1 MYDRQPVAYR
11 AYRWQGFVL
20 HFSHGTEFEP
30 FMKKTMKSFLRL
42 YSGLVLISILLS
54 CNSRT
59 PDSVKTAK
67 ETNAKK
73 IDTESPP
80 GDSAAVP
87 LTKADADF
95 LVNTASGEM
104 LELQLAEMARD
115 KATNQRVKDLGA
127 LILKDHEDTEAKLKK
142 LAAAKNVT
150 LPADISNNQQKRK
163 EDLLK
168 KKGIEF
174 DRTYVDLTV
183 NDHNKDIKDFGRA
196 AKNLTDPDVKSF
208 ASNSLPLLYTHL
220 DSARSIQKVMKRKID
235 ITTPMP
241 K

>member
-1 MYDRQPVAYR
+1 
-11 AYRWQGFVL
+11 
-20 HFSHGTEFEP
+20 
-30 FMKKTMKSFLRL
+30 MKSFLRL
-42 YSGLVLISILLS
+42 YSGLVLISILFS

-73 IDTESPP
+73 INTESPP

-104 LELQLAEMARD
+104 LEIQLAEMARD

-142 LAAAKNVT
+142 LAADKNVT
-150 LPADISNNQQKRK
+150 LPADISNSQQKRK

-220 DSARSIQKVMKRKID
+220 DSARSIQKVMKKRID

>member
-1 MYDRQPVAYR
+1 
-11 AYRWQGFVL
+11 
-20 HFSHGTEFEP
+20 
-30 FMKKTMKSFLRL
+30 MKSFVRL
-42 YSGLVLISILLS
+42 YSGLVLTIFLLS
-54 CNSRT
+54 CNSGT
-59 PDSVKTAK
+59 PDSVKSAK

-80 GDSAAVP
+80 GDSLAVP

-104 LELQLAEMARD
+104 LEIQLAQMARD

-150 LPADISNNQQKRK
+150 LPTDISNSQQKRK
-163 EDLLK
+163 ENLLK

-183 NDHNKDIKDFGRA
+183 NDHNKDIKDFGKA

-208 ASNSLPLLYTHL
+208 ASNSLPQLYTRL